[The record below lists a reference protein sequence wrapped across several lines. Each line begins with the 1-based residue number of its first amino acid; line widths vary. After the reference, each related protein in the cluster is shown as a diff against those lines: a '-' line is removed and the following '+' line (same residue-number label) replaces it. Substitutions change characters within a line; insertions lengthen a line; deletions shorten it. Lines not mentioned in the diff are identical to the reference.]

1 METQE
6 LHNWRT
12 YADPFSAVVTHTMD
26 WEAATPCT
34 EWTARDVVE
43 HVVMTERDFLGQ
55 HGLLPTDAAGIEPE
69 RERPDRLWKSH
80 ERLVAGLLS
89 DAAVAGREFGGYFG
103 PSTIGATIVGFYG
116 VDLLTHRWDLAV
128 SQGLDPLL
136 TRQDL
141 DAIDAA
147 MDSFGEQAYAP
158 GLFARPVEV
167 SDGADRTAVVL
178 ARTGRRA

>member
-1 METQE
+1 MATF
-6 LHNWRT
+6 HNWRT
-12 YADPFSAVVTHTMD
+12 YAVPFSAVVADTTD
-26 WEAATPCT
+26 WDAATPCT

-43 HVVMTERDFLGQ
+43 HVVMTQRDFLAQ
-55 HGLLPTDAAGIEPE
+55 HGLLPAGPAGIAPDG
-69 RERPDRLWKSH
+69 ERPDLLWKNH
-80 ERLVAGLLS
+80 ESLVAALLS
-89 DAAVAGREFGGYFG
+89 DAAVAGREFDGYFG
-103 PSTIGATIVGFYG
+103 PSTIGATIVEFYG

-136 TRQDL
+136 TGEDL

-158 GLFARPVEV
+158 GLFARPVGV
-167 SDGADRTAVVL
+167 PDSADRRAVVL

>member
-1 METQE
+1 MATQE
-6 LHNWRT
+6 LHNWRAS
-12 YADPFSAVVTHTMD
+12 ADPFSAVAAGTTD

-43 HVVMTERDFLGQ
+43 HVVMTQRDFLAQ
-55 HGLLPTDAAGIEPE
+55 QGLLPQGSAGPDTADPLRLWTDH
-69 RERPDRLWKSH
+69 DRLVS
-80 ERLVAGLLS
+80 GLLS
-89 DAAVAGREFGGYFG
+89 DPAVAGREFGGYFG

-128 SQGLDPLL
+128 SQGLDPQL
-136 TRQDL
+136 TGEDL
-141 DAIDAA
+141 DAINAA

-167 SDGADRTAVVL
+167 PDGADRRAVIL